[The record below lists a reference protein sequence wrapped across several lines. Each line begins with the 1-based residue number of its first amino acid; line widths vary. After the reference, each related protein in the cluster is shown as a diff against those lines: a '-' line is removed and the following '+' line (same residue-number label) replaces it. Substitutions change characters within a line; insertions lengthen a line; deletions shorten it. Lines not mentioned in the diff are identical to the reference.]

1 MHCKDALKVLFFLNF
16 TVDFLSKFAKNDHP
30 EKFTG
35 LVFNTQSGQVE
46 ILGQAVLLLKMRNY
60 LVFLHI
66 YKACQIFK
74 TSFAVLPAFYS
85 VKLSGLFFLGKRPF

>member
-1 MHCKDALKVLFFLNF
+1 MHCKDKLKVLIFLNL
-16 TVDFLSKFAKNDHP
+16 TADFLPKFTKNAHP
-30 EKFTG
+30 EKFAG
-35 LVFNTQSGQVE
+35 LVFNTWAGQVE
-46 ILGQAVLLLKMRNY
+46 ILRQAVLSLKMRNY

-85 VKLSGLFFLGKRPF
+85 VKLSGLFFLGKCPF